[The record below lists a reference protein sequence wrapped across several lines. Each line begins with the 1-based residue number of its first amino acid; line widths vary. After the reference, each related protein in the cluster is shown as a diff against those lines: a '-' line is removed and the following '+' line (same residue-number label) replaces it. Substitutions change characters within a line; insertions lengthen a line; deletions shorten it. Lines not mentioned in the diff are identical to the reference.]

1 MHERS
6 GCAALIL
13 AAGEGNRVAVFTCDQ
28 REETFGIDTVEQ
40 LHAAER
46 LMKKNG

>member
-6 GCAALIL
+6 GCAAPIL
-13 AAGEGNRVAVFTCDQ
+13 AAGEGTRMKSSPVL
-28 REETFGIDTVEQ
+28 GINTVEQ
-40 LHAAER
+40 LRAAER

>member
-13 AAGEGNRVAVFTCDQ
+13 AAGEGKRVAVFTCDQ
-28 REETFGIDTVEQ
+28 REEVLRINTVEQ

-46 LMKKNG
+46 LLKRDG